1 MRSAGVDGETWADFG
16 PWPTREGFLVV
27 SDGGSC
33 AAVWRDGMAR
43 WRGEGDTLSENKMPA
58 ETEVFSFLY
67 HEMEQL
73 RSTFASETI

>member
-1 MRSAGVDGETWADFG
+1 MC
-16 PWPTREGFLVV
+16 
-27 SDGGSC
+27 GSL
-33 AAVWRDGMAR
+33 AEWNGKVA
-43 WRGEGDTLSENKMPA
+43 GDTLIDNKMPA